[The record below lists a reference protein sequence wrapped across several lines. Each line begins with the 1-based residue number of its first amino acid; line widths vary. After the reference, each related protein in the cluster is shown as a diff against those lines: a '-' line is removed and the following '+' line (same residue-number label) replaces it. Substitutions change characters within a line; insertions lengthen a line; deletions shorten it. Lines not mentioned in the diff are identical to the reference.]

1 MARVL
6 PWRVEQAPW
15 LAAPETA
22 GDRIQLWPR
31 VRGALCL
38 RTQTPHPGPKQRLE
52 AGAGSH
58 GGHKEV
64 SVEALPCSAQLESQ
78 GGLQKGIDSGFGVW
92 GLFWF
97 FFFFLEKSN
106 QQRVCHP
113 EGRFQKPQESSH
125 LFDLDYAPSRSSLL
139 SPQQVK
145 EGSGLFQGKLRPGS
159 REGLGRLG

>member
-97 FFFFLEKSN
+97 FFFFWKN
-106 QQRVCHP
+106 QINRGFAIQ
-113 EGRFQKPQESSH
+113 
-125 LFDLDYAPSRSSLL
+125 
-139 SPQQVK
+139 K
-145 EGSGLFQGKLRPGS
+145 EGFRSLRNPPTS
-159 REGLGRLG
+159 LIWTMPLPEAAC